1 MLLCFEELCR
11 KEVIDIDTGERLGFI
26 DDIEIDIGSGRV
38 SSLVIYGGTRLLG
51 LLGRED
57 NLVIS
62 CGDIR
67 VVGDDVVLIE
77 RKSFAEK
84 SKFTKNG
91 RKGFLSLLK

>member
-11 KEVIDIDTGERLGFI
+11 KEVIEIDTGERLGFI
-26 DDIEIDIGSGRV
+26 DDIELDIGSGRV
-38 SSLVIYGGTRLLG
+38 SSLVIYGGARLFG

-57 NLVIS
+57 DLVIS

-67 VVGDDVVLIE
+67 VVGGDVVLVKRLDTGI
-77 RKSFAEK
+77 KSN
-84 SKFTKNG
+84 FTKKG